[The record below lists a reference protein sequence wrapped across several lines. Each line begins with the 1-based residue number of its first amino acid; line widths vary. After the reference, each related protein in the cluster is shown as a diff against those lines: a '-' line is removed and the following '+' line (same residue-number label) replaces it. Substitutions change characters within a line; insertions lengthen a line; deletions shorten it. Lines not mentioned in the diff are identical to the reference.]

1 MALKQQWGMR
11 TPEINL
17 RCKKTFL
24 ILCPHIINVSPLEGG
39 FFCSLRLSS
48 RSPLDLCLSQLPKD
62 LATSIL
68 PYILCTFPVA
78 FTFFEYKIILIL
90 LQYKIIFLQFFY
102 AFQLLLV
109 STNSW
114 LSFLKK
120 QPIILHLTFRFSRIW
135 LLPAVTKELDLPR
148 SPMTSQFLNPLCSF
162 S

>member
-24 ILCPHIINVSPLEGG
+24 ILCLCIINISPLKGG
-39 FFCSLRLSS
+39 FFCSPRLSS
-48 RSPLDLCLSQLPKD
+48 RSPLDLRLTQLPKD

-68 PYILCTFPVA
+68 PYILCTFPMA
-78 FTFFEYKIILIL
+78 FFLEYKIIIIL

-102 AFQLLLV
+102 TFWLLLV
-109 STNSW
+109 STTSW

-120 QPIILHLTFRFSRIW
+120 QSILFHLTFRFSRIW
-135 LLPAVTKELDLPR
+135 LLPTVTKEPDLPR
-148 SPMTSQFLNPLCSF
+148 SPVTSQFLNSLCSF